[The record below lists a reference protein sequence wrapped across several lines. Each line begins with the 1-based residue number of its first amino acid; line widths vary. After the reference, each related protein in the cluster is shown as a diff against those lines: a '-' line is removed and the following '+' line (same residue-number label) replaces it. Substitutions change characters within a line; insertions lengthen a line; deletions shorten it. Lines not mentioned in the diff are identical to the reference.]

1 MVDIDIDSS
10 TTRMTELE
18 DKGEGRGV
26 HLRGA
31 FGIEYLKYLT
41 VRTRRTLRYE
51 QRASIRP

>member
-1 MVDIDIDSS
+1 
-10 TTRMTELE
+10 MTELE

-26 HLRGA
+26 HLPGA

-41 VRTRRTLRYE
+41 VRTRRTHRYE